1 MGTTYALST
10 FLRQTPKPLLR
21 RYFARRG
28 ILEDVAFDDLRRNE
42 FSAIVAGLDQL
53 TDADRAAVDSDFQ
66 DIDTLA
72 DKVGTRIIM
81 ESAALYGSP
90 AVLAA
95 LEVLEN
101 HYARAMWLFLECHDD
116 LYDLCRDLV
125 EVESI
130 RFSKARRRNHL
141 PHRAPACDEA
151 VLAAME
157 AKVKALYQ
165 AQGRGRRC
173 HVACFE
179 RHEPKRFY
187 YVAYP
192 EDYATSDLHYEG
204 NELQRRPR
212 RAVFDVALLFRPDDG
227 TLEIHAPGKRDEV
240 DSLYGIFCET
250 ALGGYVPPEGH
261 TAPTY
266 RLAKVVDRN
275 FAFATDAV
283 DGIDGIDVLSMR
295 LHHGG
300 VAKRPRITFEPEPCG
315 LADFMAQLSAHL
327 ARPVSE
333 WVLAQVKLRATFAA
347 VGKRK
352 ARTVTFTLTAP
363 DTSDLKDSRD
373 HLVLKRYLSRWGLAA

>member
-1 MGTTYALST
+1 MGTMYALST
-10 FLRQTPKPLLR
+10 FLRQTPKPLLH
-21 RYFARRG
+21 RYFARRH
-28 ILEDVAFDDLRRNE
+28 ILEDVAFDGLRRTE
-42 FSAIVAGLDQL
+42 VAAIVAGLDKL
-53 TDADRAAVDSDFQ
+53 PDADRAAVDADFQ
-66 DIDTLA
+66 EIDTLA

-90 AVLAA
+90 DVLLA
-95 LEVLEN
+95 LETLEN

-130 RFSKARRRNHL
+130 RFSRARRRNHL
-141 PHRAPACDEA
+141 PHREPVRDEA

-157 AKVKALYQ
+157 TQLKALYQ
-165 AQGRGRRC
+165 TQGRGRRC
-173 HVACFE
+173 HVTCFE

-187 YVAYP
+187 YIAYP
-192 EDYATSDLHYEG
+192 EDYATSDLLYEG
-204 NELQRRPR
+204 DELQRRPR

-240 DSLYGIFCET
+240 DALYGIFCDT
-250 ALGGYVPPEGH
+250 ALGGYVPPEGYA
-261 TAPTY
+261 APTY
-266 RLAKVVDRN
+266 RLAKVVDRG
-275 FAFATDAV
+275 FAFATDAI
-283 DGIDGIDVLSMR
+283 DGIERIDVLSMR

-315 LADFMAQLSAHL
+315 LADFMTQLAAHV

-333 WVLAQVKLRATFAA
+333 WVLAQVKLRAVFSA

-373 HLVLKRYLSRWGLAA
+373 HVVLKGYLSRWGLAA

>member
-1 MGTTYALST
+1 MGTMYALST
-10 FLRQTPKPLLR
+10 FLRQTPKPLLH
-21 RYFARRG
+21 RYFARKH
-28 ILEDVAFDDLRRNE
+28 ILEDVRFDQLRRTE
-42 FSAIVAGLDQL
+42 VAAIVAGLDKL
-53 TDADRAAVDSDFQ
+53 PDADRAAVDSDFQ

-90 AVLAA
+90 EVLAG
-95 LEVLEN
+95 LEALEN

-130 RFSKARRRNHL
+130 RFSRARRRNHL
-141 PHRAPACDEA
+141 PHREPACDEG

-173 HVACFE
+173 QVACFE

-187 YVAYP
+187 FVAYP
-192 EDYATSDLHYEG
+192 EDYATSDLHYDG
-204 NELQRRPR
+204 DELQRRPR

-240 DSLYGIFCET
+240 DALYDIFCET

-261 TAPTY
+261 TAATY

-275 FAFATDAV
+275 FAFATEAV
-283 DGIDGIDVLSMR
+283 DGIERIDVVSMR

-300 VAKRPRITFEPEPCG
+300 VTKRPRIAFEPEPCALG
-315 LADFMAQLSAHL
+315 DFMGQLAGHL
-327 ARPVSE
+327 ARPLSE
-333 WVLAQVKLRATFAA
+333 WVLAQVKLRAVFSA
-347 VGKRK
+347 VGRRR

-373 HLVLKRYLSRWGLAA
+373 HLVLKRYLSQWGLAA